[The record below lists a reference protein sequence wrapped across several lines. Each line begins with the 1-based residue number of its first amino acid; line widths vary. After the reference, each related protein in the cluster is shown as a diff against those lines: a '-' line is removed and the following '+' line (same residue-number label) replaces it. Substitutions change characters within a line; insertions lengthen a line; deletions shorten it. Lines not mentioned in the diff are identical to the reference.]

1 MIGTN
6 PALGNLRVWC
16 GAARWLAPLLAVAL
30 GGCADLFF
38 ATVGGVGSAQGV
50 NATKGIEFDTA
61 HHLSLDVYA
70 PDHAVLAPVVVF
82 FYGGSWEDGKR
93 RWYRYVGDALASN
106 GVVTIIPDYRKYPDV
121 RFPAFMHDAAN
132 AVAWARDHAR
142 EFGGDSQR
150 LFVMGHSA
158 GGQIAALLAADGRYL
173 DAVGMR
179 PRDLAGMIGLAGA
192 YAFLPFVDNEEK
204 IFGNDAT
211 GRYDSQPINFISGD
225 EPPMLLLQGED
236 DDEVPVRAGVVDGPV
251 GIALGPIA
259 AVVKAPS
266 VPGIHQAGEDP
277 FRFFVPVG
285 REGEIVILHG
295 GKLPEGPLERI
306 QRAQRQQSNGE
317 NPGGA
322 RHQ

>member
-50 NATKGIEFDTA
+50 NATKGIEFDAA

-70 PDHAVLAPVVVF
+70 PDHAALAPVVVF

-142 EFGGDSQR
+142 EFGGDPQR

-173 DAVGMR
+173 GLAGMR
-179 PRDLAGMIGLAGA
+179 PRDLSGMIGVAGA

-225 EPPMLLLQGED
+225 EPPMLLLQGDD
-236 DDEVPVRAGVVDGPV
+236 DDEVPLHNAQIMAERAEAMDGTAGLKIYPGVGHSSIMLSFARGHASQVPALRDTLVFIAHPPTSRKSAV
-251 GIALGPIA
+251 GEE
-259 AVVKAPS
+259 AP
-266 VPGIHQAGEDP
+266 
-277 FRFFVPVG
+277 
-285 REGEIVILHG
+285 
-295 GKLPEGPLERI
+295 LPPR
-306 QRAQRQQSNGE
+306 R
-317 NPGGA
+317 
-322 RHQ
+322 